1 MSISFGSI
9 NTGLPKDIV
18 QQIMQAERIP
28 LGRMEE
34 KKGKIGEKKALV
46 DQLNQLTSD
55 LQKHLA
61 LNANGRSLREF
72 KVDTNNEVIGVTVDK
87 NAADVGNYQFEVT
100 QLAQKSS
107 AMSSGFPDR
116 DEAYVGVGFIRYFL
130 PDGESKEIYVG
141 PDDATLD
148 GIAKLINKDSDSG
161 MRATVV
167 NDGSDSDEP
176 WRLVLSLKETGD
188 GKRADFPYFYFVDG
202 ERDLYLEFE
211 RPAQDAKI
219 KIDGFEIE
227 VPENKVTDVIPGV
240 TLDLKKAKPGEEFS
254 IKVDEDVEAVG
265 TKIKDLVEKI
275 NGILAFIKQQS
286 TMDETTDTSRTLGG
300 DIMIKTLE
308 SRLRAVMFQNV
319 KTDYGNF
326 RIGDLGVTFSR
337 DGILEYDEKRFEKE
351 LSENYEKVSQILTGK
366 YREDGGGKDPGFM
379 DNLNDVVGTA
389 LRFPDG
395 LISSRKKSL
404 QSNIDQIDRRIAQKQ
419 RQLQQKENQLKD
431 KFARLES
438 TISNIKGQS
447 AGVAA
452 LAANAGPSPVTQ
464 LG

>member
-18 QQIMQAERIP
+18 QQIMQAEKIP
-28 LGRMEE
+28 LARMEE

-46 DQLNQLTSD
+46 DQLNQITSE

-61 LNANGRSLREF
+61 LNANSRSLREF
-72 KVDTNNEVIGVTVDK
+72 KVDTNNDIVGVTVDK
-87 NAADVGNYQFEVT
+87 NAADVANYQLEVM

-116 DEAYVGVGFIRYFL
+116 DESYVGVGFIRYNL
-130 PDGESKEIYVG
+130 PDGESREIYVG

-148 GIAKLINKDSDSG
+148 GIAKLINKDSESG

-167 NDGSDSDEP
+167 NDGSDTDSP

-188 GKRADFPYFYFVDG
+188 MKKAEFPYFYFVDG
-202 ERDLYLEFE
+202 IRDLYLEFE

-219 KIDGFEIE
+219 KLDGFEIE
-227 VPENKVTDVIPGV
+227 VPENKVKDIIPGV
-240 TLDLKKAKPGEEFS
+240 TIDLKKARPGEEFS
-254 IKVDEDVEAVG
+254 LKVDEDIEAVG
-265 TKIKDLVEKI
+265 TKIKDLIDKV
-275 NGILAFIKQQS
+275 NGILTFIKEQS
-286 TMDETTDTSRTLGG
+286 AIDETTDTSRTLGG
-300 DIMIKTLE
+300 DIMIKTLQ
-308 SRLRAVMFQNV
+308 SRLRAVMFESV
-319 KTDYGNF
+319 KTEFGNY
-326 RIGDLGVTFSR
+326 RIGDLGVTFNR
-337 DGILEYDEKRFEKE
+337 DGLLEYDEKKFEQE
-351 LSENYEKVSQILTGK
+351 LSANYEKVSQILTGRYK
-366 YREDGGGKDPGFM
+366 EEGGGKEPGFM
-379 DNLNDVVGTA
+379 DKLNDAVGAA

-419 RQLQQKENQLKD
+419 RQLQQKETQLKD

-438 TISNIKGQS
+438 TISNIKGQG

-452 LAANAGPSPVTQ
+452 LAANAGPNPVTQ